1 MGVVSP
7 PPHLLLLESR
17 WPGSG
22 GRSGNLLL
30 VATRELGL
38 AEVEVL
44 RLTWAMGAGGDRH
57 VAADFLEGQRRH

>member
-44 RLTWAMGAGGDRH
+44 RLPGAMGAGRDRYL
-57 VAADFLEGQRRH
+57 AANLLEG